1 MDPRVLYTKRF
12 KQATTQSLIRSPAP
26 ALEVITYRRLVAP
39 DPLHI
44 LFMINSLGAQDFTI
58 SGLEERAEPQPRGK
72 GASACRPLDAASGR
86 PLWPGSLPN
95 GASSSHTEA
104 HFLSVSSFVPR
115 RLCRHW
121 CRGHPPPKYPRTV
134 YDPPFVIIFFSQTSI
149 LQYRRFCQIHQLY
162 LCH

>member
-1 MDPRVLYTKRF
+1 MDPRVLYTNRF

-72 GASACRPLDAASGR
+72 GASACRPLDAASEG
-86 PLWPGSLPN
+86 
-95 GASSSHTEA
+95 
-104 HFLSVSSFVPR
+104 HFGQVVFQMVL
-115 RLCRHW
+115 
-121 CRGHPPPKYPRTV
+121 PPPILTRIFFQCPVSFHGVCVGTV